1 MTQALKTSEV
11 IPAAAEAVEPVQGTL
26 PDIHNYIPD
35 SIQPIWL
42 LVEHYPVIG
51 ALGLALFFLIVALLI
66 RTFMAH
72 VIQKITSS
80 TKTGIDDQ
88 IVRHLR
94 RPVFVTVLF
103 FGFALSVQVAQL
115 PFGTEIFVNIF
126 TSVIVASWMRATF
139 ALSTSILVNLGAIH
153 HRFPIIE
160 PRTIPLLDLTAKLI
174 IILVGSYCLLLIWGI
189 NPLGWLASAGIVG
202 IAVGF
207 AAKDTLANLFSGFF
221 ILVDSPYK
229 IGDYVNLDSGE
240 RGRVTH
246 IGLRSTRLISRDD
259 IEITL
264 PNAVIANAKIVNES
278 GGVNKSIRIAIKV
291 GAAYGSDA
299 DVVCAI
305 LQSIG
310 EAHSEII
317 EEPCPRVRL
326 RQFGASALDFELLGW
341 INKPEDRG
349 RIKHELL
356 LDIYKQFRA
365 ENIEIPYS
373 KTDVYIK
380 ELPPPE

>member
-1 MTQALKTSEV
+1 MTQMSDSQNVLPSEDV
-11 IPAAAEAVEPVQGTL
+11 FVPVFRKL
-26 PDIHNYIPD
+26 PDIQAFIPE
-35 SIQPIWL
+35 SIQPVWL
-42 LVEHYPVIG
+42 LVEQYPVIG
-51 ALGLALFFLIVALLI
+51 AFGVSVFFLFLALLI
-66 RTFMAH
+66 RTFLVH
-72 VIQKITSS
+72 VVQKFTAS
-80 TKTGIDDQ
+80 TKTQIDE
-88 IVRHLR
+88 IIKHIRK
-94 RPVFVTVLF
+94 PVFVTVLF
-103 FGFALSVQVAQL
+103 FGFAVSAKVAQL
-115 PFGTEIFVNIF
+115 PVGTDTLVNIF
-126 TSVIVASWMRATF
+126 TSVIVASWIRATF
-139 ALSTSILVNLGAIH
+139 SLSTSILVNLGGIH
-153 HRFPIIE
+153 HRFPLVE
-160 PRTIPLLDLTAKLI
+160 PRTIPLLDLTSKLI

-278 GGVNKSIRIAIKV
+278 GGVSPNIRITIKV
-291 GAAYGSDA
+291 GAAYGSDV

-305 LQSIG
+305 LKSIG
-310 EAHSEII
+310 DAHREVI
-317 EEPCPRVRL
+317 EEPSPRVRL

-349 RIKHELL
+349 RIRHEILMA
-356 LDIYKQFRA
+356 IYKGFRA

-380 ELPPPE
+380 EMPLR

>member
-1 MTQALKTSEV
+1 L
-11 IPAAAEAVEPVQGTL
+11 
-26 PDIHNYIPD
+26 
-35 SIQPIWL
+35 
-42 LVEHYPVIG
+42 
-51 ALGLALFFLIVALLI
+51 
-66 RTFMAH
+66 
-72 VIQKITSS
+72 
-80 TKTGIDDQ
+80 
-88 IVRHLR
+88 
-94 RPVFVTVLF
+94 VLF
-103 FGFALSVQVAQL
+103 G
-115 PFGTEIFVNIF
+115 
-126 TSVIVASWMRATF
+126 
-139 ALSTSILVNLGAIH
+139 
-153 HRFPIIE
+153 
-160 PRTIPLLDLTAKLI
+160 
-174 IILVGSYCLLLIWGI
+174 
-189 NPLGWLASAGIVG
+189 
-202 IAVGF
+202 
-207 AAKDTLANLFSGFF
+207 
-221 ILVDSPYK
+221 
-229 IGDYVNLDSGE
+229 
-240 RGRVTH
+240 
-246 IGLRSTRLISRDD
+246 TRLISLDD